1 MGETSVFPSHY
12 FPKGVFFTMGII
24 RAAINAVTG
33 GLADSWLEVIEP
45 SPMGNND
52 VLVPGQAV
60 DQRGRSQNKKGGEN
74 LVSNGSIIHVYDKQ
88 FMILVDGGKIVD
100 YTADPGYYKVDNSA
114 LPSLFNGQFGDSI
127 KESFSRIKYGGIS
140 STSQRVFFINLAE
153 IKNIKFGTQNPVQ
166 YFDNF
171 YESELFMRLH
181 GTYSIAITDPFK
193 FYMQVIPKECITEN
207 RKFTFAPPAIQQYN
221 DEFIAELGTAFN
233 NYSADGFR
241 ISHIA
246 SKTKEMAKYMAQA
259 LDEDWNQLRGFE
271 VVSVGM
277 QPPSYSEESQ
287 QIINERSKMASQV
300 SYLKD
305 AATQQAFMAKSVG
318 EGISSA
324 GKNAGGAAVGFMGMN
339 MAQNMG
345 AGVMGGYMQ
354 NPQYAQPQGGY
365 GQPPQGGYGQPPQ
378 GGYGQQ
384 PQGGYGQ
391 QPPQA
396 PRQGGWTCSC
406 GAVNSGKFCME
417 CGKPKPEAPQG
428 RFCTNCGAQLAP
440 GAKFCPEC
448 GSKQ

>member
-1 MGETSVFPSHY
+1 
-12 FPKGVFFTMGII
+12 MGII

-127 KESFSRIKYGGIS
+127 KERFSRIKYGGIS
-140 STSQRVFFINLAE
+140 STSQRVFFLNLAE

-181 GTYSIAITDPFK
+181 GTYSIKITDPFK
-193 FYMQVIPKECITEN
+193 FYMEVIPKECITGN
-207 RKFTFAPPAIQQYN
+207 RKFTFAPPDIQQYN
-221 DEFIAELGTAFN
+221 DEFISELGTAFN

-246 SKTKEMAKYMAQA
+246 SKTKEMGKYMAQA

-305 AATQQAFMAKSVG
+305 AANQQAFMAKSVG

-354 NPQYAQPQGGY
+354 NPQYAQPQQGY
-365 GQPPQGGYGQPPQ
+365 GQPQQGYGQ
-378 GGYGQQ
+378 
-384 PQGGYGQ
+384 Q

-396 PRQGGWTCSC
+396 PQQGGWTCSC
-406 GAVNSGKFCME
+406 GAVNTGKFCME
-417 CGKPKPEAPQG
+417 CGKPKPEAPKG

-448 GSKQ
+448 GAKQ

>member
-1 MGETSVFPSHY
+1 
-12 FPKGVFFTMGII
+12 MGII
-24 RAAINAVTG
+24 KAAINAVTG
-33 GLADSWLEVIEP
+33 ALADTWLEVIE
-45 SPMGNND
+45 SAPMGNND
-52 VLVPGQAV
+52 VIVPGQAV
-60 DQRGRSQNKKGGEN
+60 DQKGRSQNKKGGEN
-74 LVSNGSIIHVYDKQ
+74 LVSNGSIIHVLDNQ

-100 YTADPGYYKVDNSA
+100 YTATAGYYKVDNSA

-140 STSQRVFFINLAE
+140 STSQRVFFLNLQE
-153 IKNIKFGTQNPVQ
+153 IRGIKFGTQNPVQ

-181 GTYSIAITDPFK
+181 GTYSIKITDPFK
-193 FYMQVIPKECITEN
+193 FYMEVIPREVITN
-207 RKFTFAPPAIQQYN
+207 NQKFTFAMPAIQQFN
-221 DEFIAELGTAFN
+221 DEFVSELGTAFN
-233 NYSADGFR
+233 QYSADGFR
-241 ISHIA
+241 VSHIA
-246 SKTKEMAKYMAQA
+246 SKTKEMGKYMADA

-305 AATQQAFMAKSVG
+305 AANQQAFMAKSVG

-354 NPQYAQPQGGY
+354 NPQYAQPQQGY
-365 GQPPQGGYGQPPQ
+365 GQPQQGYGQ
-378 GGYGQQ
+378 
-384 PQGGYGQ
+384 Q

-396 PRQGGWTCSC
+396 PQQGGWTCSC
-406 GAVNSGKFCME
+406 GAVNTGKFCME
-417 CGKPKPEAPQG
+417 CGKPKPEAPKG

-448 GSKQ
+448 GAKQ